1 MRGFVD
7 SAEAL
12 EPANEG
18 GVAPDISDLDEL
30 GTVDKID
37 VVDKSC
43 GLFCVSSDAA
53 ATASAAEASVA
64 VTAAAVADT

>member
-12 EPANEG
+12 EAANEG

-43 GLFCVSSDAA
+43 GLFCVSSAALLA
-53 ATASAAEASVA
+53 ATASAA
-64 VTAAAVADT
+64 AAATAVSACAAA